1 MGAASACLWYQGSQN
16 TGVTLSLSWASG
28 IHLSVSPQ
36 GRLTGL
42 GGEDLPTI
50 VIVAHYDAFG
60 VAPVSTLLHTTE
72 AQRAVAANGP
82 WHRLGGCKGGPR
94 PALEY
99 LSHCL
104 LLSRHHDYGS

>member
-1 MGAASACLWYQGSQN
+1 MGAASACPWYQGSQN

-72 AQRAVAANGP
+72 AQRAVA
-82 WHRLGGCKGGPR
+82 CT
-94 PALEY
+94 ALVDARGDPDLP
-99 LSHCL
+99 LSVLVTVL
-104 LLSRHHDYGS
+104 LLSRRHDYSS